1 MMFWEAIPLLAL
13 GGPLF
18 IAGLLCGSFVQIEDR
33 GLLRNSTSIHSSQG
47 HERDRSISCFVLY
60 PSILATCFI
69 ITTVLV
75 RLIPVV
81 SAKAQ
86 DQSLHAAVSGQQDP
100 LSPLDAR
107 RKNSWGPYSV
117 LATLLFCRLPRRLL
131 FFCTRFLRQ
140 PRQNRTAPIW
150 RLPPELILM
159 IADNLCPSDTAAFCL
174 ASKRILG
181 VIGER
186 AFELSGNELY
196 KFLSRLQS
204 GMPNHILCYQCAKFH
219 HKFLVEQSWH
229 LECERRNRC
238 METAF
243 GQFPFT
249 DAQQVMNYHFYGT
262 RHWLFPGITVYYED
276 DSPDDNFRGWELV
289 DLRISGEDLLLRQQI
304 AVSFHHSQTRP
315 PEAGTALNYPFRL
328 CAHLDCWQVF
338 KFPRCERVFLK
349 CPVCKTEIS
358 TCRNPLDKEHEWID
372 ITIWRVLGSCRNP
385 TERQWRL
392 LTRRCRRARKP
403 LFITR
408 GSAVIWQR
416 FANSPRLP
424 VKCKS

>member
-47 HERDRSISCFVLY
+47 HERHRSIGCFVLY
-60 PSILATCFI
+60 PSILATCLM

-100 LSPLDAR
+100 PSPLDAR
-107 RKNSWGPYSV
+107 RKNSWGP
-117 LATLLFCRLPRRLL
+117 
-131 FFCTRFLRQ
+131 FLRQ

-276 DSPDDNFRGWELV
+276 DSPDNDFRGWELV

-304 AVSFHHSQTRP
+304 ARVPPSTTLSAYVYIWIAGRSSNFHGAKEYFSNALCAKRKSVLVGTLWIRNMNGSTLPYGVCSAPAVILRSVNGDCSLAVVVGRGSLYSSLEGQPLYGNGSQTV
-315 PEAGTALNYPFRL
+315 
-328 CAHLDCWQVF
+328 LDSQ
-338 KFPRCERVFLK
+338 
-349 CPVCKTEIS
+349 
-358 TCRNPLDKEHEWID
+358 
-372 ITIWRVLGSCRNP
+372 
-385 TERQWRL
+385 
-392 LTRRCRRARKP
+392 
-403 LFITR
+403 
-408 GSAVIWQR
+408 
-416 FANSPRLP
+416 
-424 VKCKS
+424 